1 MQIYE
6 LSTVI
11 MFYELSTGIVQGHGR
26 IVIEITLY
34 SHHSVAD
41 PTRLICFLDLAT
53 AHSLQVLME
62 RRTVYSLHVGRSF
75 RHS

>member
-11 MFYELSTGIVQGHGR
+11 IFYELSTGIVQGHGR

-34 SHHSVAD
+34 SHHPVAD
-41 PTRLICFLDLAT
+41 PSICFLDLAT